1 MVCEFS
7 GQGDYEDPSSNTD
20 AHTYSGL
27 TNNAASTDTVAS
39 SGKLYVIMLMYQC
52 NVKAVL
58 FALICPLACLGNFH
72 FSEDK
77 EIYYNDKSSS

>member
-7 GQGDYEDPSSNTD
+7 GQVDYEDPSSNTD

-27 TNNAASTDTVAS
+27 TNNAASTENVAK

-58 FALICPLACLGNFH
+58 FALLCIVSCH
-72 FSEDK
+72 V
-77 EIYYNDKSSS
+77 

>member
-7 GQGDYEDPSSNTD
+7 GQVDYEDPSSNTD

-27 TNNAASTDTVAS
+27 RNNAAGTETVAP
-39 SGKLYVIMLMYQC
+39 SGKLYVTLLMYQC

-58 FALICPLACLGNFH
+58 LALLCIVSCRV
-72 FSEDK
+72 
-77 EIYYNDKSSS
+77 